1 MSFASLPTE
10 VLGEVGKHCDGQ
22 PLASL
27 AQVNRH
33 FYAIFNP
40 LLYQHS
46 IANDSPS
53 QECVRWAV
61 EYGELNT
68 LKYAISQ
75 GADINGSCAVTE
87 RYVHSGMSSTP
98 LHVATANS
106 FHEMVQWLLDN
117 GASLHEP
124 SFGLCGCDELG
135 TYHSG
140 LWYPLHFAISHSDEA
155 MLRLF
160 LQKGAYFSADKIPG
174 LRCAIQEARLD
185 IIDLLVQQPGFDPRY
200 QDPHE
205 QNALHYVCNVHDPSA
220 AYQIVH
226 RLVDHGVPMNVMVE
240 GDTPLS
246 QLVRRAMYKPAVAL
260 LERGADPYFD
270 GHYQRMNVL
279 DLCFDDIFMHLF
291 KTESVV
297 RELREDRR
305 KLVAMFIA
313 KGADVNSVTTIEDK
327 HLSLLCRALL
337 WGKDVELIR
346 ILLDAGA
353 SIRNA
358 VTYTDGSKTEGL
370 LRELFRQVAD
380 FFPRAIGVGG
390 PSEAFFEPYKD
401 SVRLLLE
408 HGARIDSV
416 DGEKSVL
423 GICCQMATPK
433 TPKKRPWALEFL
445 IDNSIRQNVT
455 LEFIEAL
462 LEKTEGEEVRELL
475 ERLRD
480 KLAGDGENDE
490 AEMTDE

>member
-1 MSFASLPTE
+1 
-10 VLGEVGKHCDGQ
+10 
-22 PLASL
+22 
-27 AQVNRH
+27 
-33 FYAIFNP
+33 
-40 LLYQHS
+40 
-46 IANDSPS
+46 
-53 QECVRWAV
+53 
-61 EYGELNT
+61 
-68 LKYAISQ
+68 
-75 GADINGSCAVTE
+75 
-87 RYVHSGMSSTP
+87 
-98 LHVATANS
+98 
-106 FHEMVQWLLDN
+106 
-117 GASLHEP
+117 
-124 SFGLCGCDELG
+124 
-135 TYHSG
+135 
-140 LWYPLHFAISHSDEA
+140 
-155 MLRLF
+155 MLQLF

-174 LRCAIQEARLD
+174 LRCAIQDERLD

-200 QDPHE
+200 QDPYE

-226 RLVDHGVPMNVMVE
+226 RLVDLGVPMNVMVG

-246 QLVRRAMYKPAVAL
+246 LLVRRAMYKPAITL
-260 LERGADPYFD
+260 LERGADAYFD
-270 GHYQRMNVL
+270 GHNQRMHVL

-327 HLSLLCRALL
+327 YLSPLYRALV
-337 WGKDVELIR
+337 WGKDVEFIR

-370 LRELFRQVAD
+370 LRELFRQVAG

-408 HGARIDSV
+408 NGARIDSV
-416 DGEKSVL
+416 DGEESAL

-433 TPKKRPWALEFL
+433 TGIWALEFL
-445 IDNSIRQNVT
+445 VDNSTRLNFK
-455 LEFIEAL
+455 LEFVESL
-462 LEKTEGEEVRELL
+462 LKNTEDEKVRELL
-475 ERLRD
+475 ELLRD
-480 KLAGDGENDE
+480 KLRW
-490 AEMTDE
+490 

>member
-1 MSFASLPTE
+1 MSFASLSTE
-10 VLGEVGKHCDGQ
+10 VIQEVGKYCDGQ
-22 PLASL
+22 QLASL

-40 LLYQHS
+40 LLYKHS

-53 QECVRWAV
+53 QECVRWAI

-75 GADINGSCAVTE
+75 GADINGSCAITE

-124 SFGLCGCDELG
+124 SFGLCGCDQWG
-135 TYHSG
+135 TYNSG
-140 LWYPLHFAISHSDEA
+140 LFWYPLHFAIIHSDEA

-160 LQKGAYFSADKIPG
+160 LQKGAYFSADRVPG
-174 LRCAIQEARLD
+174 LRCAIQNERLD
-185 IIDLLVQQPGFDPRY
+185 IIDLLVQQPSFDPRY

-205 QNALHYVCNVHDPSA
+205 QNALHYVCNVQDPSA

-226 RLVDHGVPMNVMVE
+226 RLVDHGVPMNVMVQ

-246 QLVRRAMYKPAVAL
+246 QLVCRAMYKPAIAL
-260 LERGADPYFD
+260 LERGADPYID
-270 GHYQRMNVL
+270 GHNQRMHLL
-279 DLCFDDIFMHLF
+279 DLCFNDRLIYPSEP
-291 KTESVV
+291 ESVTT
-297 RELREDRR
+297 ELREDRR

-313 KGADVNSVTTIEDK
+313 KGADVNRVTTIGDEYRTP
-327 HLSLLCRALL
+327 LFRALIS
-337 WGKDVELIR
+337 GKDVECIR

-358 VTYTDGSKTEGL
+358 VTDTDGSKTEGL
-370 LRELFRQVAD
+370 LRELFRQVAGL
-380 FFPRAIGVGG
+380 FPYVTRMGG
-390 PSEAFFEPYKD
+390 PKEAYFEPYKD

-408 HGARIDSV
+408 NGARIDSV
-416 DGEKSVL
+416 DDEESAL
-423 GICCQMATPK
+423 GICWKMATPK
-433 TPKKRPWALEFL
+433 IGTWALEFL
-445 IDNSIRQNVT
+445 IDNSTRQNVT
-455 LEFIEAL
+455 LEFVEAL
-462 LEKTEGEEVRELL
+462 LEKTENEEVRELL
-475 ERLRD
+475 ERLQD
-480 KLAGDGENDE
+480 KLAGDGENDD
-490 AEMTDE
+490 AETADE